1 MGSGKGAGRGSLES
15 IKRCGRTVFFLVNMV
30 GSLFV
35 SSGPLLV
42 SILDIFVVLSAF
54 TCCRSCFSFR
64 ADWATYSFR
73 GSLVDIPLLS
83 VGRSLA
89 ALCKLLFIPPA
100 LYFFAF
106 SRPCRLLISFM
117 TKSHVVF
124 HHRRCLRCLWHS
136 KPLPWSLLADNYRI
150 RGRHHGVS
158 LSESF
163 TV

>member
-1 MGSGKGAGRGSLES
+1 MGSGRGAGRGSLETL
-15 IKRCGRTVFFLVNMV
+15 KRCGRTLFFLVNMV

-89 ALCKLLFIPPA
+89 ALCKL
-100 LYFFAF
+100 
-106 SRPCRLLISFM
+106 S
-117 TKSHVVF
+117 
-124 HHRRCLRCLWHS
+124 
-136 KPLPWSLLADNYRI
+136 SLLLQRTTSCHLHIFFDECEDA
-150 RGRHHGVS
+150 
-158 LSESF
+158 
-163 TV
+163 